1 MSSHEWRDAPVAQY
15 AVVGD
20 PVAHSLSPQM
30 QNAAFKELGMD
41 DEYVAVRV
49 PLDEFD
55 AAMDQLSSL
64 GYKGVNVTVP
74 LKEAA
79 FKWAASTPDLEKR
92 MGVVNALYLQDRVG
106 INTDAPGFLDTL
118 NSAGIDGS
126 NKVLM
131 LGAGGTT
138 RSFAV
143 VLDAAG
149 YNLHCW
155 NRTREKL
162 LALLTDLRVKA
173 VVMEEPDPTDCKL
186 ILNTTSASMAG
197 EHLPVQWDKAPPGAT
212 AYDVYYTDGPTTFI
226 QDALAHN
233 FKGIDGRALLVAQGA
248 RSFEWWTGKTAPR
261 EAMLKAVE

>member
-1 MSSHEWRDAPVAQY
+1 MRSHEWKDAPTAQY

-30 QNAAFKELGMD
+30 QSAAFRELGMD

-49 PLDEFD
+49 PLEQFDE
-55 AAMDQLSSL
+55 AMEHLVKL
-64 GYKGVNVTVP
+64 GYKGLNVTVP
-74 LKEAA
+74 LKDAA
-79 FKWAASTPDLEKR
+79 FKWASNTPELEKR
-92 MGVVNALYLQDRVG
+92 MGVINTINLEDRTG
-106 INTDAPGFLDTL
+106 INTDAPGLLDTL
-118 NSAGIDGS
+118 ISVGIDEDS
-126 NKVLM
+126 DVLM

-138 RSFAV
+138 HACAV

-149 YNLHCW
+149 FHLHCW

-173 VVMEEPDPTDCKL
+173 VIMEEADPTGCRL
-186 ILNTTSASMAG
+186 ILNTTSASMTG
-197 EHLPVQWDKAPPGAT
+197 DHLPVLWDRAPRDST
-212 AYDVYYTDGPTTFI
+212 AYDVYYTEGPTTFI
-226 QDALAHN
+226 KDALAHN
-233 FKGIDGRALLVAQGA
+233 IRGIDGKALLVAQGA